1 MIDWFNI
8 AANALWIVACAWA
21 LATFSY
27 ASWEASYYH
36 EKLRQRL
43 GRAGI
48 QLSFSLA
55 GALFCAGLAA
65 TSQGWLR
72 IGVWVVL
79 CLLFLAQAL
88 PLARQRK
95 QH

>member
-1 MIDWFNI
+1 MIDWVNL

-43 GRAGI
+43 GRPAI
-48 QLSFSLA
+48 QLSFTLA

-79 CLLFLAQAL
+79 GLLFLIQAV
-88 PLARQRK
+88 PLARQLK
-95 QH
+95 GH

>member
-1 MIDWFNI
+1 MIDWYNL

-36 EKLRQRL
+36 QKLRQRL
-43 GRAGI
+43 GRASI

-65 TSQGWLR
+65 TSQGWLK
-72 IGVWVVL
+72 IGVWTL
-79 CLLFLAQAL
+79 LGILFLVQAI

>member
-1 MIDWFNI
+1 MIDWVNL

-43 GRAGI
+43 GRPAI
-48 QLSFSLA
+48 QLSFTVA

-79 CLLFLAQAL
+79 GLLFLIQAV
-88 PLARQRK
+88 PLARQLK
-95 QH
+95 GH